1 MLPPALAMDPRRLSM
16 RRRAMLLVACV
27 FFACGTAGCARDEPR
42 PPAIEP
48 PPTLPNV
55 GDTPVLAP
63 LAAQDAPA
71 PRRVV
76 PAFRRDLDYAQ
87 DVPVLTR
94 RLVYRVVLG
103 VPKSLGTGH
112 DDIARQAAELA
123 IDVSADRL
131 RARFATGAW
140 PVPLGS
146 ELRLRVD
153 AQGSYIFDGE
163 GGRPLGPGQL
173 ANWFEGGALRI
184 TPRVVVRMPDEE
196 HQEGPG
202 RLVCRLIAEWAGVKP
217 DPIVRRC
224 GPGGAPRFFRIGLWR
239 AERTADVVVEVP
251 ARALRADHLDPP
263 PPAIGE
269 DAGEFL
275 SAASFRRLR
284 RVRGDRAEL
293 AEDPPTRGLVVTNA
307 GRTRLVVTARGTQI
321 GWLGPGARH
330 HFRLIPVGVHRIG
343 GMRPFG
349 LQAAR
354 SRPVAVP
361 GRLSLPRWRR
371 PPREE

>member
-1 MLPPALAMDPRRLSM
+1 MS
-16 RRRAMLLVACV
+16 
-27 FFACGTAGCARDEPR
+27 CAREELR

-48 PPTLPNV
+48 PPTLSSA
-55 GDTPVLAP
+55 GETPVV
-63 LAAQDAPA
+63 A
-71 PRRVV
+71 PRPEPEPPPRRRVA
-76 PAFRRDLDYAQ
+76 PAFRRDRDYAQ
-87 DVPVLTR
+87 AVPVLAR

-131 RARFATGAW
+131 RARFETGAW

-153 AQGSYIFDGE
+153 AQGSYVFDGE

-173 ANWFEGGALRI
+173 ANWFEGGPLRI

-196 HQEGPG
+196 LQDGPG
-202 RLVCRLIAEWAGVKP
+202 RLVCRLIAEWAGAKP

-224 GPGGAPRFFRIGLWR
+224 GRGGAPRFFRIGLWR
-239 AERTADVVVEVP
+239 AERTADVLVEVP

-263 PPAIGE
+263 PPAAAAE
-269 DAGEFL
+269 AGEFL
-275 SAASFRRLR
+275 SAASFGRLR
-284 RVRGDRAEL
+284 RVRGDRAEP
-293 AEDPPTRGLVVTNA
+293 AEDPPTRGLLVSNA
-307 GRTRLVVTARGTQI
+307 GRTRLIVTSRGTQI
-321 GWLGPGARH
+321 GWLAPGARH
-330 HFRLIPVGVHRIG
+330 HFREVPAGVHRIG

-361 GRLSLPRWRR
+361 GRVSLPRWRR
-371 PPREE
+371 PAPEE